1 MVIASR
7 RPPGERWRSDP
18 GWRDLLRVVSLRNLL
33 PEAVRALLD
42 VERIPGA
49 LLEQVMALTHG
60 HPLAVSL
67 LIDAVHRSG
76 SGSDL
81 PTTLGELPDLV
92 AALLRRLVDEAPSA
106 RHRAALQV
114 SAHAA
119 VTTEPMLRA
128 VLPDCDAE
136 EVSELWDWLRDLT
149 IMEDDQAGIRPHEV
163 ARDIL
168 EADLRW
174 RDPHAYAD
182 IHRRVRGHVVDQLR
196 ASAGNP
202 EALQQGVADLLFLVR
217 SHPVAGVGWDWDA
230 LGEAP
235 GECIESTQ
243 FELIIAMTRAA
254 QGDRQAELVGHWL
267 RHQPEAFRLFR
278 DSMGEVAGFVARIYL
293 HLAQPEDIAADP
305 GAAALWRYAQQHHP
319 PRPGEQVVAWR
330 FLVDRDPDERHP
342 RLSATLFGVWHITDI
357 LLRPPTA
364 WDFIANYSD
373 LDYWQPFFDHWDFLH
388 LPDADYRIDS
398 IRYVTFAHDWR
409 RIGVAEW
416 LERTAARELGEP
428 VSQPVEPAAAL
439 SQQEFAAAVKEALRS
454 LRQPHALVRN
464 PLLASSMVQTALRE
478 HPDSRPDQ
486 ILRGLLLEAAD
497 MLKSDPR
504 ADSQYRVLDR
514 TYLRPAPTQEK
525 AAELL
530 DLPFSTYRRH
540 RDRGIETITEWLWDR
555 DIDSTAGFS

>member
-1 MVIASR
+1 
-7 RPPGERWRSDP
+7 
-18 GWRDLLRVVSLRNLL
+18 
-33 PEAVRALLD
+33 

-49 LLEQVMALTHG
+49 LLAQVMALSHG

-168 EADLRW
+168 DADLRW
-174 RDPHAYAD
+174 RDPDAYAD

-278 DSMGEVAGFVARIYL
+278 DSMGEVAGFVARLYL

-319 PRPGEQVVAWR
+319 PRPGEQVIAWR

-454 LRQPHALVRN
+454 LRQPQALVRN

-497 MLKSDPR
+497 VLKSDPR

-530 DLPFSTYRRH
+530 DLPFSTYRRY